1 MRRLLALI
9 SVLLV
14 ASSLTAGA
22 ANALE
27 VVPGRSILIAA
38 DDPAGLTARGH
49 APARLLP
56 DGVRGELAG
65 RYLVVDGGT
74 DAVALAAELRAL
86 PGVAAAMVAGTRELF
101 WEPNDPYLSTQWHF
115 QEGHPAGI
123 RVAEAWD
130 LQTGSADAVIAV
142 IDTGVDWS
150 HPDLAPTTWQNPGE
164 IPGNLVDDD
173 GNGFVDDVRGWDCG
187 DDDADARPETYL
199 EGGIDVGFHGTHCAG
214 IVAAATD
221 NGLGVAGTAPGCRIM
236 PLKAVSTASGFTDAA
251 IVMAFA
257 YAIDNGA
264 DVVSM
269 SFGGPGDGG
278 AAGFY
283 QDLVDQAIA
292 AGVVPVAAAGNNDDA
307 ALMYPAACDGVISV
321 GATDP
326 DGNRASYSTYGSWVA
341 VNAPGSQIWS
351 TVQQNYSWDYLTGIL
366 FQLLYG
372 WDGTNPY
379 MYSDGTSMACPM
391 VAGVVGLIRSS
402 APALAPTE
410 ITQLLLDTGD
420 DVTYDQPLGVKVNA
434 EAALLALDVTATPP
448 AAGPQTL
455 AAAPNPFNPRT
466 TLRLEL
472 SRARD
477 ARLEI
482 VDLRGR
488 LVRTLI
494 RGERLAAGVHAR
506 GWDGRGDDGRAL
518 PSGLYLA
525 RAVLDG
531 RVTTAKLT
539 LTR

>member
-1 MRRLLALI
+1 MRQLLAFI
-9 SVLLV
+9 PVLLI
-14 ASSLTAGA
+14 ASSLFNDT

-27 VVPGRSILIAA
+27 VTPGRSILIAA
-38 DDPAGLTARGH
+38 DDPATLIARGH
-49 APARLLP
+49 EPARLLP
-56 DGVRGELAG
+56 EGVRDDLAR
-65 RYLVVDGGT
+65 RYLVLDGGGDPAAT
-74 DAVALAAELRAL
+74 AAEIRAL

-101 WEPNDPYLSTQWHF
+101 WAPNDPYLSTQWHF
-115 QEGHPAGI
+115 QEGNPATI

-150 HPDLAPTTWQNPGE
+150 HPDLAATTWQNPGE

-173 GNGFVDDVRGWDCG
+173 GNGFEDDVRGWDCG
-187 DDDADARPETYL
+187 DNDADARPETYL

-236 PLKAVSTASGFTDAA
+236 PLKVVSTAGGFTDAA

-264 DVVSM
+264 DVLSM

-283 QDLVDQAIA
+283 QDLVDQAVA
-292 AGVVPVAAAGNNDDA
+292 AGVVPVAAAGNNSDA
-307 ALMYPAACDGVISV
+307 AQMYPAACDGVISV

-326 DGNRASYSTYGSWVA
+326 DGNRASYSTYGAWVT

-351 TVQQNYSWDYLTGIL
+351 TVQQNYAWDYLTGIL
-366 FQLLYG
+366 FQLLNG

-402 APALAPTE
+402 APTLSPAEVA
-410 ITQLLLDTGD
+410 QLLLDTGD

-434 EAALLALDVTATPP
+434 EAALLALDVTGAPP
-448 AAGPQTL
+448 AVSPLTL

-466 TLRLEL
+466 TLRLEV
-472 SRARD
+472 SHSSD
-477 ARLEI
+477 VRLEI
-482 VDLRGR
+482 VDLRGH
-488 LVRTLI
+488 LVRTLVADA
-494 RGERLAAGVHAR
+494 RLEAGRHTYA
-506 GWDGRGDDGRAL
+506 WDGRDGAGRAL
-518 PSGLYLA
+518 PSGMYLA

-531 RVTTAKLT
+531 RATTAKLT
-539 LTR
+539 LAR